1 MGLRVRRPS
10 IILRGS
16 SGSPK
21 ISRVGFE
28 IIDISK
34 DYINSVGTNADFTA
48 GTVPVANASPT
59 ISIGSGNS
67 IGYSIGSAGSIKG
80 IEMAFE
86 FSEHINNKDR
96 RILIIFPIFSSSK
109 FLNIN
114 LPNSIISSSKTSIII
129 IIFFRGSFRSFR
141 LKNLNLLK
149 TIFFSN
155 QTSQSYKN

>member
-1 MGLRVRRPS
+1 M
-10 IILRGS
+10 
-16 SGSPK
+16 
-21 ISRVGFE
+21 
-28 IIDISK
+28 
-34 DYINSVGTNADFTA
+34 
-48 GTVPVANASPT
+48 PVANASPT

-114 LPNSIISSSKTSIII
+114 LPNSIISSSKAFIII
-129 IIFFRGSFRSFR
+129 ITFLNSFLRFFR
-141 LKNLNLLK
+141 LKKINLLK
-149 TIFFSN
+149 IIFFFS
-155 QTSQSYKN
+155 